1 MSYLTAI
8 IAQGLALMNFRADAG
23 ETAAMARQLEYV
35 KAETYEVKYLNLQAR
50 ELIPVDGSV
59 PSGAQSFVWYSWD
72 WVGMAKIIANY
83 ADDLPKVQI
92 LGKEHIQGIKSLGDS
107 YDYSIQD
114 IRAAAMAGVN
124 LDANKAKACRRAME
138 NKIEQLAAKGDS
150 AAGLPGLLN
159 NANVPVLTATEL
171 VGDWANPATTSAQI
185 LADLHLIANYIN
197 TVTKGTHS
205 ATTLVLPTTRYN
217 IVATRAYSD
226 MLPDT
231 ILQVFLRSNP
241 FVREVR
247 QWHFLDTADSAG
259 TGPRVLAYEKSP
271 EILQLVIPQEF
282 EQFPP
287 QAKNLAFDVP
297 CHARIGG
304 VVIRYPLAMVYA
316 DDV

>member
-1 MSYLTAI
+1 MSHLHAI
-8 IAQGLALMNFRADAG
+8 VAAGLAAMNFRADAG
-23 ETAAMARQLEYV
+23 ETAAFARQLEYV
-35 KAETYEVKYLNLQAR
+35 QAQTYEVKYLNHMAR

-92 LGKEHIQGIKSLGDS
+92 LGTEHIQGIKSLGDS

-114 IRAAAMAGVN
+114 IRAAAMAGVP
-124 LDANKAKACRRAME
+124 LDAAKAKTARRAME
-138 NKIEQLAAKGDS
+138 NKVENLAAKGDS
-150 AAGLPGLLN
+150 AAGLPGFIN
-159 NANVPVLTATEL
+159 NAAVPVLTATEL
-171 VGDWANPATTSAQI
+171 VGGWDTAASADI
-185 LADLHLIANYIN
+185 LADLHLIANYVN

-217 IVATRAYSD
+217 IVATKAYSAQV
-226 MLPDT
+226 PDT

-241 FVREVR
+241 FIKEVR

-259 TGPRVLAYEKSP
+259 TGPRVIAYEKNP

-297 CHARIGG
+297 CHMRIGG
-304 VVIRYPLAMVYA
+304 VVIRYPMGLVYA